1 MLITVSVRRFY
12 APFCTDFVRQRLISP
27 QASARWWRMLT
38 IVVNGL
44 RTFTNDG
51 EISTNEM
58 SSNIRIEKTCEWCG
72 KQFTAQTTVTRF
84 CSKRCAEHSYKER
97 MRQQKIQQANS
108 AVPSKIS
115 AIKEKDYLT
124 VAETAQVLGMT
135 RQGVY
140 KLIYRG
146 DLVAAKLSS
155 RLTLIKRDSID
166 KMLDSFPYT
175 KRESNEKKTI
185 NEFYTR
191 ADIREKY
198 GVKDSWIYKVVAEN
212 NVPKTILRGKAYFSK
227 SHIDRLFSARK
238 ENPEITEWYS
248 VEDIQSKYGMTL
260 SAIYSLVSKIG
271 IPKRKEGPKVYY
283 SKYHF
288 DVAKG
293 AKSAEDVEFISVS
306 EAMEKYSLTRDQL
319 YHYVKTYKITKL
331 RCGKY
336 VKLNAKELEVLFN
349 PEIQL

>member
-1 MLITVSVRRFY
+1 MHY
-12 APFCTDFVRQRLISP
+12 FVRILYDSDSFHPKRQQGGGECGTSRY
-27 QASARWWRMLT
+27 
-38 IVVNGL
+38 VVIRHDTSN
-44 RTFTNDG
+44 N
-51 EISTNEM
+51 EINTYDM
-58 SSNIRIEKTCEWCG
+58 SSNIKVERICEWCG
-72 KQFTAQTTVTRF
+72 KKFIAQTTVTRF

-97 MRQQKIQQANS
+97 LRQKKL
-108 AVPSKIS
+108 AVSNQETAQTNFKRRD
-115 AIKEKDYLT
+115 KDYLT
-124 VAETAQVLGMT
+124 PTQAADLLGIGRMS
-135 RQGVY
+135 
-140 KLIYRG
+140 IYRYIRNG
-146 DLVAAKLSS
+146 KIKVVRFERK
-155 RLTLIKRDSID
+155 TLISKADIQAMFD
-166 KMLDSFPYT
+166 FLTPKETEQT
-175 KRESNEKKTI
+175 KSAEKKSKSI
-185 NEFYTR
+185 SDFYTR

-271 IPKRKEGPKVYY
+271 IPKHKEGQKVYY

-293 AKSAEDVEFISVS
+293 AKSAEDVEFISVA

-336 VKLNAKELEVLFN
+336 VKLNAKELAELFN
-349 PEIQL
+349 PKIEL

>member
-1 MLITVSVRRFY
+1 MHY
-12 APFCTDFVRQRLISP
+12 FVRILYDSDSFHPKRQQGGGEYGTSRYVVI
-27 QASARWWRMLT
+27 RHDT
-38 IVVNGL
+38 IIDELN
-44 RTFTNDG
+44 TYD
-51 EISTNEM
+51 M
-58 SSNIRIEKTCEWCG
+58 SSNIKVERICEWCG
-72 KQFTAQTTVTRF
+72 KKFTAQTTVTRF

-97 MRQQKIQQANS
+97 LRQKKL
-108 AVPSKIS
+108 AVSNLETASTTNGNKWR
-115 AIKEKDYLT
+115 EKDYLT
-124 VAETAQVLGMT
+124 PTQAADLLGIGRMS
-135 RQGVY
+135 
-140 KLIYRG
+140 IYRYIRNG
-146 DLVAAKLSS
+146 KIKVVRFERK
-155 RLTLIKRDSID
+155 TLISKADIQAMFDFLTPKETEQTESAEKQSKSISD
-166 KMLDSFPYT
+166 
-175 KRESNEKKTI
+175 
-185 NEFYTR
+185 FYTR

-227 SHIDRLFSARK
+227 IHIDRLFSARK

-293 AKSAEDVEFISVS
+293 AKSAEDVEFISVAD
-306 EAMEKYSLTRDQL
+306 AMEKYSLTRDQL

-336 VKLNAKELEVLFN
+336 VKLNAKELEALFN
-349 PEIQL
+349 PEIEL

>member
-1 MLITVSVRRFY
+1 MHH
-12 APFCTDFVRQRLISP
+12 FVRILYDSDSFHPKRQQGGGESGTSRYVVI
-27 QASARWWRMLT
+27 RHDT
-38 IVVNGL
+38 IN
-44 RTFTNDG
+44 N
-51 EISTNEM
+51 EINTYDM
-58 SSNIRIEKTCEWCG
+58 SSNIEVERICEWCG
-72 KQFTAQTTVTRF
+72 KKFTAQTTVTRF

-97 MRQQKIQQANS
+97 LRQKKM
-108 AVPSKIS
+108 AVSNQETVQTNFKWR
-115 AIKEKDYLT
+115 EKDYLT
-124 VAETAQVLGMT
+124 PTQAAELLGIGRMS
-135 RQGVY
+135 
-140 KLIYRG
+140 IYRYIRNG
-146 DLVAAKLSS
+146 KIKVVRFARK
-155 RLTLIKRDSID
+155 TLINKADILAMFD
-166 KMLDSFPYT
+166 YLTPKET
-175 KRESNEKKTI
+175 EQVEAAEKKSKSI
-185 NEFYTR
+185 SDFYTR

-248 VEDIQSKYGMTL
+248 VEEIQAKYGMTL
-260 SAIYSLVSKIG
+260 SAIYTLVSKIG

-293 AKSAEDVEFISVS
+293 VKSAEDVEFISVP

-336 VKLNAKELEVLFN
+336 VKVNAKELEALFN

>member
-1 MLITVSVRRFY
+1 
-12 APFCTDFVRQRLISP
+12 
-27 QASARWWRMLT
+27 
-38 IVVNGL
+38 
-44 RTFTNDG
+44 
-51 EISTNEM
+51 M
-58 SSNIRIEKTCEWCG
+58 SSNIKVERICEWCG
-72 KQFTAQTTVTRF
+72 KKFTAQTTVTRF

-97 MRQQKIQQANS
+97 LRQKKL
-108 AVPSKIS
+108 AVSNLETASTTNGNKWR
-115 AIKEKDYLT
+115 EKDYYLT
-124 VAETAQVLGMT
+124 PTQAADLLGIGRMS
-135 RQGVY
+135 
-140 KLIYRG
+140 IYRYIRN
-146 DLVAAKLSS
+146 DKIKVVKFE
-155 RLTLIKRDSID
+155 RKTLISKTDLQAMFD
-166 KMLDSFPYT
+166 FLTPKET
-175 KRESNEKKTI
+175 EQVESAEKKGKSI
-185 NEFYTR
+185 SDFYTR

-212 NVPKTILRGKAYFSK
+212 NVPKAIIRGKAYFSK

-293 AKSAEDVEFISVS
+293 AKSAEDVEFISVAD
-306 EAMEKYSLTRDQL
+306 AMEKYSLTRDQL
-319 YHYVKTYKITKL
+319 CHYVKTYKITKL

-336 VKLNAKELEVLFN
+336 VKLNAKELEALFN

>member
-1 MLITVSVRRFY
+1 
-12 APFCTDFVRQRLISP
+12 
-27 QASARWWRMLT
+27 
-38 IVVNGL
+38 
-44 RTFTNDG
+44 
-51 EISTNEM
+51 
-58 SSNIRIEKTCEWCG
+58 
-72 KQFTAQTTVTRF
+72 
-84 CSKRCAEHSYKER
+84 
-97 MRQQKIQQANS
+97 
-108 AVPSKIS
+108 
-115 AIKEKDYLT
+115 
-124 VAETAQVLGMT
+124 MT

-166 KMLDSFPYT
+166 KMLDGSPYT

-212 NVPKTILRGKAYFSK
+212 NVPKTIIRGKAYFSK

-293 AKSAEDVEFISVS
+293 AKSAEDVEFISVAD
-306 EAMEKYSLTRDQL
+306 AMEKYSLTRDQL

-336 VKLNAKELEVLFN
+336 VKLNAQELEALFN

>member
-1 MLITVSVRRFY
+1 
-12 APFCTDFVRQRLISP
+12 
-27 QASARWWRMLT
+27 
-38 IVVNGL
+38 
-44 RTFTNDG
+44 
-51 EISTNEM
+51 M
-58 SSNIRIEKTCEWCG
+58 SSNIKVERICEWCG
-72 KQFTAQTTVTRF
+72 KKFIAQTTVTRF

-97 MRQQKIQQANS
+97 LRQKKL
-108 AVPSKIS
+108 AVSNQETAQTNFKRRD
-115 AIKEKDYLT
+115 KDYLT
-124 VAETAQVLGMT
+124 PTQAADLLGVGRMS
-135 RQGVY
+135 
-140 KLIYRG
+140 IYRYIRNG
-146 DLVAAKLSS
+146 KIKVVRFERK
-155 RLTLIKRDSID
+155 TLISKADIQAMFD
-166 KMLDSFPYT
+166 FLTPKETEQT
-175 KRESNEKKTI
+175 KSAEKKSKSI
-185 NEFYTR
+185 SDFYTR

-238 ENPEITEWYS
+238 ENLEITEWYS

-271 IPKRKEGPKVYY
+271 IPKHKEGQKVYY

-293 AKSAEDVEFISVS
+293 AKSAEDVEFISVA

-336 VKLNAKELEVLFN
+336 VKLNAKELAELFN
-349 PEIQL
+349 PKIEL

>member
-1 MLITVSVRRFY
+1 MHY
-12 APFCTDFVRQRLISP
+12 FVRILYDSDSFHPKRQQGGGECGTSRY
-27 QASARWWRMLT
+27 
-38 IVVNGL
+38 VVIRHDTSN
-44 RTFTNDG
+44 N
-51 EISTNEM
+51 EINTYDM
-58 SSNIRIEKTCEWCG
+58 SSNIKVERICEWCG
-72 KQFTAQTTVTRF
+72 KKFIAQTTVTRF

-97 MRQQKIQQANS
+97 LRQKKL
-108 AVPSKIS
+108 AVSNQETAQTNFKRRD
-115 AIKEKDYLT
+115 KDYLT
-124 VAETAQVLGMT
+124 PTQAADLLGVGRMS
-135 RQGVY
+135 
-140 KLIYRG
+140 IYRYIRNG
-146 DLVAAKLSS
+146 KIKVVRFERK
-155 RLTLIKRDSID
+155 TLISKADIQAMFD
-166 KMLDSFPYT
+166 FLTPKETEQT
-175 KRESNEKKTI
+175 KSAEKKSKSI
-185 NEFYTR
+185 SDFYTR

-238 ENPEITEWYS
+238 ENLEITEWYS

-271 IPKRKEGPKVYY
+271 IPKHKEGQKVYY

-293 AKSAEDVEFISVS
+293 AKSAEDVEFISVA

-336 VKLNAKELEVLFN
+336 VKLNAKELAELFN
-349 PEIQL
+349 PKIEL

>member
-1 MLITVSVRRFY
+1 MHY
-12 APFCTDFVRQRLISP
+12 FVRILYDS
-27 QASARWWRMLT
+27 ASFHPKRQQGGGESGTSRYVVIRHDT
-38 IVVNGL
+38 II
-44 RTFTNDG
+44 D
-51 EISTNEM
+51 EINTYDM
-58 SSNIRIEKTCEWCG
+58 SSNIKVERICEWCG
-72 KQFTAQTTVTRF
+72 KKFIAQTTVTRF

-97 MRQQKIQQANS
+97 LRQKKL
-108 AVPSKIS
+108 AVSNQETAQTNFKRRD
-115 AIKEKDYLT
+115 KDYLT
-124 VAETAQVLGMT
+124 PTQAADLLGIGRMS
-135 RQGVY
+135 
-140 KLIYRG
+140 IYRYIRNG
-146 DLVAAKLSS
+146 KIKVVRFERK
-155 RLTLIKRDSID
+155 TLISKADIQAMFD
-166 KMLDSFPYT
+166 FLTPKETEQT
-175 KRESNEKKTI
+175 KSAEKKSKSI
-185 NEFYTR
+185 SDFYTR

-238 ENPEITEWYS
+238 ENLEITEWYS

-271 IPKRKEGPKVYY
+271 IPKHKEGQKVYY

-293 AKSAEDVEFISVS
+293 AKSAEDVEFISVA

-336 VKLNAKELEVLFN
+336 VKLNAKELAELFN
-349 PEIQL
+349 PKIEL